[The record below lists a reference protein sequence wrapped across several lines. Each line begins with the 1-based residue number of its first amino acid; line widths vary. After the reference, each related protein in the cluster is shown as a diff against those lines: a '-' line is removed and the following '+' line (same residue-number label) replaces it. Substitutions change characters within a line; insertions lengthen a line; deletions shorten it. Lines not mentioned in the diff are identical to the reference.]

1 MCCSPWGHK
10 ESDTNKQSA
19 EQNSTNLSLQGQKP
33 KGRRSTI
40 LKPGKR
46 RPQVE
51 QVRKEMMKRQ
61 RNIAQMKKQG
71 GNSQDQISKEEISNL
86 PEREFRIMIVK
97 IFQRLENKMERIQET
112 QLMQS
117 PRT

>member
-1 MCCSPWGHK
+1 
-10 ESDTNKQSA
+10 
-19 EQNSTNLSLQGQKP
+19 
-33 KGRRSTI
+33 
-40 LKPGKR
+40 
-46 RPQVE
+46 
-51 QVRKEMMKRQ
+51 MMKRQ